1 MEVKRES
8 ECCGYRDRYRGQVS
22 ILVLMEVKR
31 ERFVKRQRNPRTLFQ
46 SLF

>member
-1 MEVKRES
+1 MEVKREVATDII
-8 ECCGYRDRYRGQVS
+8 RVRTRQVS

-31 ERFVKRQRNPRTLFQ
+31 EHNGDIHRGSRQRFQ